1 MLERSDRS
9 PSIEPQIL
17 DRPLPKTNSD
27 SPPIF
32 AGLFHS
38 FKIKGGREMGET
50 RETREMGE
58 ISGLFFLMK
67 KPKSRKNVSIERTV
81 RGSGDR
87 AQRSVSLRLN
97 RCFASVRGA
106 QSLSILTPR
115 MKQPCQCWGL

>member
-1 MLERSDRS
+1 MGVR
-9 PSIEPQIL
+9 
-17 DRPLPKTNSD
+17 
-27 SPPIF
+27 

-67 KPKSRKNVSIERTV
+67 KPKSRKNVSMWRSHRPSCLGRTV

-87 AQRSVSLRLN
+87 AKLGARSAIVANFDPENETAL
-97 RCFASVRGA
+97 G
-106 QSLSILTPR
+106 
-115 MKQPCQCWGL
+115 G